1 MNIILIGGPGSGK
14 STYAEFITKEF
25 DVPHIYPGELLR
37 KEKEKG
43 GEIAKRLS
51 NLGKGGFAPN
61 DIVLKLI
68 KDAVAKADKGFVF
81 DGYPRYMQQVK
92 DLEKEGIKIDKV
104 VYLNVSP
111 EEVIRRLTKRGRI
124 DDKPEIIKNR
134 IALYKKETGPVVEYY
149 RNKPGFIEVKA
160 EGGEPKDIAKKII
173 NRLKGKTLNEFR
185 HYLNEGVYD
194 PGIFK
199 AFFLAGGPGS
209 GKTFV
214 TQSAFSGTGLK
225 VVNSDA
231 AFERGLKK
239 ANLSLKM
246 PDEEEYFRN
255 IIRQRAKTTAANIL
269 DTYVQGRLGLV
280 IDATGRDLPL
290 VQRQVSML
298 RNIGYDCYMV
308 FVNTSLDVAL
318 ERNKKRPRSIPEYIV
333 TKSWEGVQANIG
345 SFQRVFS
352 PNKMLIVDNNRSEK
366 ELVSNVLNQ
375 ASKFIRSRLRT
386 KPENGIALSWIKKEI
401 ELKRRWDLKTLY

>member
-25 DVPHIYPGELLR
+25 GIDHIYPGELLR

-61 DIVLKLI
+61 DIVLKLV

-81 DGYPRYMQQVK
+81 DGFPRYMQQVR

-104 VYLNVSP
+104 VYLNVST
-111 EEVIRRLTKRGRI
+111 EEVIRRLTARGRA
-124 DDKPEIIKNR
+124 DDKPDIIKNR

-149 RNKPGFIEVKA
+149 RKKPGFIEVKA
-160 EGGEPKDIAKKII
+160 EGGEAEVIAKGII
-173 NRLKGKTLNEFR
+173 KQLKAKPLREFR
-185 HYLNEGVYD
+185 EYLNEGVYD

-214 TQSAFSGTGLK
+214 TASAFGGTGLK

-231 AFERGLKK
+231 AFEKGLKQ

-255 IIRQRAKTTAANIL
+255 IVRQKAKMTASTML
-269 DTYVQGRLGLV
+269 DKYVEGRLGLV
-280 IDATGRDLPL
+280 IDATGRDLSL
-290 VQRQVSML
+290 VQRQHSML

-318 ERNKKRPRSIPEYIV
+318 ERNKNRPRSIPDYIV
-333 TKSWEGVQANIG
+333 KTNWNGVQANIG

-352 PNKMLIVDNNRSEK
+352 PNKMLVVDNNRSEQ
-366 ELVSNVLNQ
+366 ELVTQTLST
-375 ASKFIRSRLRT
+375 ASKFIRSKLRT
-386 KPENGIALSWIKKEI
+386 KPENGIALSWIKKEL
-401 ELKRRWDLKTLY
+401 EAKRR